1 MPKLLF
7 VSEAFLQDIKSGAA
21 HSARAMLQALASAG
35 WDCQAATMTVCDGA
49 EYPLAQLDKRLDPLT
64 NAGNVIELE
73 DGAVKQNVYVTNS
86 TCHSA
91 LRPWEMRAYHEMV
104 RDVLAKFKPDIVLT
118 YSSELLRPLLADA
131 QQRGAKTVFYIA
143 NAAYAQRE
151 GYSFKFID
159 DYLVPSQAM
168 VELYR
173 EKLGIQPLVI
183 RNAVPVLFD
192 GKLNLSLQRIA
203 SRGQRYVT
211 MVNPNPQKGGLFFLN
226 IVAQA
231 KALAPDVKFRAVEGR
246 WGRSDWESKGVDIS
260 ALTNLEWLPVTNDM
274 AKVYA
279 EAALLLVPSLG
290 YEASGRVVAEAMLAG
305 VPVLAM
311 KNGGITEQIN
321 DGGFLFDLPQGL
333 GENFLSQPDK
343 ADISHWMNF
352 VKVLMEDDDIY
363 TGAVRLALKAAAD
376 HQPQTSRASIVSVF
390 EKLLAKPA
398 LAGMPENAEVRH
410 GLEKLRT
417 RMNDLRKAA
426 NAVLERPLD
435 ASKTQVTLD
444 DEPYIEVFRLSLA
457 QPAIRDAMEATKAKD
472 ADRARIILEQ
482 YLRIMPEDITALGL
496 LAEVADQQE
505 RDHEARQLMERVV
518 GLAPGFMQGQQ
529 QLLRY
534 LRSAGDAEAAL
545 THSFALLE
553 RAPHQ
558 PRYIA
563 LHAGLLVMANRYE
576 EAIAVY
582 EAFFKN
588 HQGNAHDWMQY
599 ALALKTLGYQQEGV
613 DAYRKAIVLAPG
625 NGAAWHALSNMKLAV
640 FTDEDIKTMQT
651 QLAREDISDEDLYN
665 LYFTLGKAQEDKKT
679 FQASFEHYAKAN
691 QIRHSQSDYDAA
703 AIEEYVAQAKE
714 VFTKEFFAE
723 RAGQGNPAIDPVF
736 VLGLH
741 RAGSTLIE
749 QILASH
755 SQIEGTHELADMLR
769 IGRDFSFLGQKN
781 HERKVNAQLLKALQ
795 PLELFK
801 LGQDYVDSTKSQ
813 RKTNRQMFVDKM
825 PANWMYAG
833 LIHLILPNAKIID
846 IRRQPMSAGFALFK
860 MNFGKGVDHAYSQ
873 RDIARYYCAYVDLM
887 AHFDK
892 VLPGR
897 IHHLQYESLVENTDA
912 EIRRLIEYCKLPFE
926 ESCLHYWETER
937 AVQTPSSE
945 QVRQP
950 IFKNAVDQWKNYE
963 PWLTEMKSEFELRL
977 PQPRQQ
983 LNLL

>member
-7 VSEAFLQDIKSGAA
+7 VSEAFLQDVKSGAA
-21 HSARAMLQALASAG
+21 HSARAMLQALAAAG
-35 WDCQAATMTVCDGA
+35 WDCQAATMTVCDGD
-49 EYPLAQLDKRLDPLT
+49 ESSLAQLDTRLDPLT
-64 NAGNVIELE
+64 NAGNVIEIE
-73 DGAVKQNVYVTNS
+73 DGAVKQNVYITNS
-86 TCHSA
+86 TCHRV
-91 LRPWEMRAYHEMV
+91 LRPWEMRDYQEMV
-104 RDVLAKFKPDIVLT
+104 RDVLARFKPDIVLT
-118 YSSELLRPLLADA
+118 YSSELLRPLLAEA

-151 GYSFKFID
+151 GFSFKFID
-159 DYLVPSQAM
+159 EYIVPSQAM
-168 VELYR
+168 AELYR
-173 EKLGIQPLVI
+173 EKLAIEPLVV
-183 RNAVPVLFD
+183 RDLVPQLFD

-211 MVNPNPQKGGLFFLN
+211 MINPTPQKGGLLFLN

-231 KALAPDVKFRAVEGR
+231 KVLAPHVKFRAVEGR
-246 WGRSDWESKGVDIS
+246 WARSDWESKGVDVS

-311 KNGGITEQIN
+311 KNGGITEQVN
-321 DGGFLFDLPQGL
+321 DGGILFDVPKGL
-333 GENFLSQPDK
+333 GENVLAQPDK
-343 ADISHWMNF
+343 ADVSQWMNF

-363 TGAVRLALKAAAD
+363 SGAVKLALKASAI
-376 HQPQTSRASIVSVF
+376 HHPQETQAGIVSVF
-390 EKLLAKPA
+390 ERLLAKPA
-398 LAGMPENAEVRH
+398 LAGMPENSEVVY
-410 GLEKLRT
+410 GLEKLRA
-417 RMNDLRKAA
+417 RMNKVREAA
-426 NAVLERPLD
+426 NAMLD
-435 ASKTQVTLD
+435 KSSASSKTQGVLD
-444 DEPYIEVFRLSLA
+444 DEPYVEVIRISLA
-457 QPAIRDAMEATKAKD
+457 QPVIREAMQAIKSKD
-472 ADRARIILEQ
+472 AERARAILEQ
-482 YLRIMPEDITALGL
+482 YLRILPEDITALGL

-505 RDHEARQLMERVV
+505 REHESRHLMARVV
-518 GLAPGFMQGQQ
+518 ALAPGFMQGQQ

-534 LRSAGDAEAAL
+534 LRSAGDAETAL
-545 THSFALLE
+545 KHSFLLLE

-558 PRYIA
+558 PRYMA
-563 LHAGLLVMANRYE
+563 LHASLLVMANRYE

-582 EAFFKN
+582 RTFFKS
-588 HQGNAHDWMQY
+588 HSGNAHDWMQY

-613 DAYRKAIVLAPG
+613 DANRKAIDMAPG
-625 NGAAWHALSNMKLAV
+625 NGSAWHALSNMKLAV

-651 QLAREDISDEDLYN
+651 QLARDDISDEDRFN
-665 LYFTLGKAQEDKKT
+665 LHFTLGKAQEDKKSYE
-679 FQASFEHYAKAN
+679 ASFEHYAKAN
-691 QIRHSQSDYDAA
+691 KIRHSQGDYDAA
-703 AIEEYVAQAKE
+703 VIEDYVVQAKE

-723 RAGQGNPAIDPVF
+723 RAGQGNPANDPIF

-741 RAGSTLIE
+741 RAGSTLTE

-769 IGRDFSFLGQKN
+769 IGRDFISLGKN
-781 HERKVNAQLLKALQ
+781 DHARKLNTLLLKSLQ

-801 LGQDYVDSTKSQ
+801 LGQDYLDATKLQ
-813 RKTNRQMFVDKM
+813 RKTTRAMFVDKM
-825 PANWMYAG
+825 PANWMHAG
-833 LIHLILPNAKIID
+833 LIHLVLPNAKIID

-873 RDIARYYCAYVDLM
+873 RDIARYYNAYADLM
-887 AHFDK
+887 AHFDT

-912 EIRRLIEYCKLPFE
+912 EIRRLVEYCKLPFE
-926 ESCLHYWETER
+926 ENCLRYWETER

-950 IFKNAVDQWKNYE
+950 IYKSALEQWRNYE
-963 PWLTEMKSEFELRL
+963 PWLTEMREIFGDV
-977 PQPRQQ
+977 
-983 LNLL
+983 